1 MKEKNK
7 YCAYPFNEIYSDNT
21 SRYRLCCFATINK
34 SIEKYD
40 AVNTLPFDYFM
51 SDEMEQIRQDMME
64 GKRIQGCE
72 YCYKLEDAGKP
83 SPRITK
89 YNEKF
94 THKSEVDKIDLK
106 LRIGGSHCNLGCYM
120 CIPYN
125 SSFRRMELK
134 QSGID
139 KVWNQAKGSSLNED
153 ELVPG
158 IGYSFDDNPRNV
170 STKRFDQIVDN
181 ILENI
186 DKVNSIKFI
195 GGEPVIIPRMW
206 EIMDRIP
213 DEAAKNIHV
222 TFQTNLTKLNFGNY
236 SVFDIPNK
244 FKSLMMS
251 VSADHYGEKLKWIRY
266 PIDVEE
272 FERNLK
278 DAKELLT
285 GIACSVSLLN
295 VHDLFAIRRYYRDKF
310 GIETYFHNIVVNP
323 PMLSCKN
330 IKDKDELLKQ
340 YHGKDFEMV
349 RGELSKEYDE
359 QELKQGLDYCLRL
372 SKYRGIDFMKVFEDV
387 AAKTF

>member
-1 MKEKNK
+1 
-7 YCAYPFNEIYSDNT
+7 
-21 SRYRLCCFATINK
+21 
-34 SIEKYD
+34 
-40 AVNTLPFDYFM
+40 M

-64 GKRIQGCE
+64 GKRVQGCE

-83 SPRITK
+83 SPRTAK

-94 THKSEVDKIDLK
+94 RHKAHVEKIDLK

-125 SSFRRMELK
+125 SSFRRQELK

-139 KVWNQAKGSSLNED
+139 SLWKNAKGSSLNED

-158 IGYSFDDNPRNV
+158 IGYSFDDSPKNV
-170 STKRFDQIVDN
+170 SMRRFDEIVDN
-181 ILENI
+181 IIENI
-186 DKVNSIKFI
+186 DRVNSIKFI

-222 TFQTNLTKLNFGNY
+222 TFQTNLTKLNYGNY

-244 FKSLMMS
+244 FKSLLMS

-278 DAKELLT
+278 DAKNLLT

-295 VHDLFAIRRYYRDKF
+295 VNDLFEIRDYYRDNF

-323 PMLSCKN
+323 PMLSAKN
-330 IKDKDELLKQ
+330 AKNKDELLEK
-340 YHGKDFEMV
+340 YTGKDFEML
-349 RGELSKEYDE
+349 RGELTKDFDEKELE
-359 QELKQGLDYCLRL
+359 QGLNYCLSL
-372 SKYRGIDFMKVFEDV
+372 SKYRKIDFWKVFEDV
-387 AAKTF
+387 ADKIL

>member
-1 MKEKNK
+1 MAENK

-40 AVNTLPFDYFM
+40 AINTLPFDYFM
-51 SDEMEQIRQDMME
+51 SDEMEQIRQDLME

-72 YCYKLEDAGKP
+72 YCYKLEDTGRP

-94 THKSEVDKIDLK
+94 RHKADVDKIDLK
-106 LRIGGSHCNLGCYM
+106 LRIGGSLCNLGCYM

-125 SSFRRMELK
+125 SSYRRQELK
-134 QSGID
+134 QSGIND
-139 KVWNQAKGSSLNED
+139 LWKNAKGSSVFED

-158 IGYSFDDNPRNV
+158 IGYSFDDNPKNV
-170 STKRFDQIVDN
+170 GTKRFDEIVDN
-181 ILENI
+181 IIENI

-222 TFQTNLTKLNFGNY
+222 TFQTNLTKLNLGNY

-244 FKSLMMS
+244 FKSLLMS
-251 VSADHYGEKLKWIRY
+251 VSCDHFGKKLEWIRY
-266 PIDVEE
+266 PIDIKE
-272 FERNLK
+272 FERNLR
-278 DAKELLT
+278 DAKGLLT
-285 GIACSVSLLN
+285 GIACTVSLLN
-295 VHDLFAIRRYYRDKF
+295 VNDLFEIRDYYRDNF
-310 GIETYFHNIVVNP
+310 DIETYFHNIVVNP
-323 PMLSCKN
+323 PMLSAKN
-330 IKDKDELLKQ
+330 AKNKDELLEK
-340 YHGKDFEMV
+340 YTGKDFEML
-349 RGELSKEYDE
+349 RGELTKDYDE
-359 QELKQGLDYCLRL
+359 QEHQQAMNYILSL
-372 SKYRGIDFMKVFEDV
+372 SKYRKIDFWKIFSDV
-387 AAKTF
+387 ANKSI